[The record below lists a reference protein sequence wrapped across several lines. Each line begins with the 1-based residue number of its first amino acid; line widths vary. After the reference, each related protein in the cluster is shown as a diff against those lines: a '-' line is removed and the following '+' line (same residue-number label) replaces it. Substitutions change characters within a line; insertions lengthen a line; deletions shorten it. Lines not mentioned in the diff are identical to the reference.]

1 MRKTLATKGKV
12 EEEMTPLDISHKIS
26 NELEDKG
33 CTMIYAHPERVQAM
47 RHQTG
52 QLGGLGA
59 VSLEEV

>member
-1 MRKTLATKGKV
+1 MRKTLATQGKV
-12 EEEMTPLDISHKIS
+12 EEEMTTSDIAHKIT

-33 CTMIYAHPERVQAM
+33 CTVIYSHPERVQAM

>member
-12 EEEMTPLDISHKIS
+12 EEEMTTSDIAHKIT

-33 CTMIYAHPERVQAM
+33 CTVIYSHPERVQAM

-52 QLGGLGA
+52 
-59 VSLEEV
+59 